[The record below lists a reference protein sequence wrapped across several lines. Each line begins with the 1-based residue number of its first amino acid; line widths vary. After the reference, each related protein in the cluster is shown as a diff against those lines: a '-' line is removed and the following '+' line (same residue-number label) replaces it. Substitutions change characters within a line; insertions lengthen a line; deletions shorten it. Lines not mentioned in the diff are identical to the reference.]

1 MERDRLPELVS
12 PVEIAGTVSDE
23 GARRFGIPQGLPV
36 IIGAGDKQSE
46 LLGAGVT
53 TGNIAEIS
61 YGTAAVIEL
70 LSSKYV
76 THPRM
81 DFFTWGAAIPR
92 TLGAGGFCRQG
103 ILDGFVVQTGIWET
117 RDGRGF
123 ETGRGA

>member
-1 MERDRLPELVS
+1 
-12 PVEIAGTVSDE
+12 
-23 GARRFGIPQGLPV
+23 
-36 IIGAGDKQSE
+36 
-46 LLGAGVT
+46 VT

-92 TLGAGGFCRQG
+92 HWALEGFVGRGYWMVAGG
-103 ILDGFVVQTGIWET
+103 TGWS
-117 RDGRGF
+117 RGLRANL
-123 ETGRGA
+123 GNVRRMRL